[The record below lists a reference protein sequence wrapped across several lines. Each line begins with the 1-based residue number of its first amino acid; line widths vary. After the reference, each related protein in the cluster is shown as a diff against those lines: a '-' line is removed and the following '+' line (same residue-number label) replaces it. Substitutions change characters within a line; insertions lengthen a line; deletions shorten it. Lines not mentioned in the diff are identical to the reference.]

1 MPIKPREMPIKEK
14 KIVDQIVKPSDD
26 VEAVDT
32 QKQPCSIVFI
42 GHVDAGKSTI
52 SGQMVYQMGIVD
64 ERTIDKFKRE
74 AKEKGR
80 DSWWLAYV
88 MDEAEEERAKGKT
101 VEIGRAQFDT
111 ASKQFTVFDAPGH
124 KNYVPDMIKGAALAD
139 YAGLVISARKGE
151 FEAGFENDGQTR
163 EHIQLA
169 RSLGVQKVVIV
180 INKMDEKSVQWKQ
193 ERYNKIVGSLKPF
206 LLGVGYEE
214 SDLFFVPISGL
225 TGENI
230 TEPLDK
236 KVCSWYDGKTML
248 EILDELPVEY
258 RDPNGPLRIPVLD
271 KMKDSN
277 RMVIHGKIESGTVK
291 LGDKLTLAPHNRA
304 AQVLEIKDS
313 KSKPVEYARPGENVQ
328 VKCLHLEEED
338 ISPGSVLC
346 IREAPMPASVLFE
359 AEIDVL
365 ELLEYKPI
373 ISKGYT
379 CMIHIHT
386 HSDEVTIKDIIW
398 A

>member
-1 MPIKPREMPIKEK
+1 
-14 KIVDQIVKPSDD
+14 
-26 VEAVDT
+26 
-32 QKQPCSIVFI
+32 
-42 GHVDAGKSTI
+42 
-52 SGQMVYQMGIVD
+52 MVYQMGIVD

-169 RSLGVQKVVIV
+169 RSLGVQKIVIV

-193 ERYNKIVGSLKPF
+193 ERYNNIVGSLKPF

-258 RDPNGPLRIPVLD
+258 KDPNGPLRIPVLD
-271 KMKDSN
+271 KMKESN

-291 LGDKLTLAPHNRA
+291 LGDKLTLAPHNKA
-304 AQVLEIKDS
+304 AQVL
-313 KSKPVEYARPGENVQ
+313 
-328 VKCLHLEEED
+328 
-338 ISPGSVLC
+338 
-346 IREAPMPASVLFE
+346 
-359 AEIDVL
+359 
-365 ELLEYKPI
+365 
-373 ISKGYT
+373 
-379 CMIHIHT
+379 
-386 HSDEVTIKDIIW
+386 
-398 A
+398 